1 MEKILLFGASKLGE
15 IAYDYMSLNKT
26 VVGFIDNDETKWEK
40 KLKNVPIYPPNIIVE
55 NDYEVIIASSYVE
68 EIRKQLDA
76 MGFYN
81 YSIFN
86 ITCDKYGLGN
96 SGFSQNNLKRLSLGK
111 IIGENNKLNIENLSF
126 LNGSSLITDYL
137 LLRALMYKFGL
148 KNYLEI
154 GTWTGESIMSV
165 SDIAEKCYSISLP
178 DDDMLM
184 IDIFKAY
191 CNKNN
196 FSRFFSKNEEKII
209 SYYENSLEF
218 DYSVIEDKI
227 DLVFIDGDHSYESIY
242 KDSMNIFELV
252 GFEDTIIVWHD
263 FKSNTNQLI
272 DTTYN
277 AILNAL
283 PKDFHENLF
292 AVDTSICGVYLP
304 RKYIRNDIFDD
315 DLNELFSY
323 KIMVD
328 TKRNYL

>member
-26 VVGFIDNDETKWEK
+26 VVGFIDNDEEKWGK
-40 KLKNVPIYPPNIIVE
+40 TLKNIPIYPPNIILE
-55 NDYEVIIASSYVE
+55 SDYEVIIASSYVE
-68 EIRKQLDA
+68 EIRRQLNS
-76 MGFYN
+76 MGFNN

-86 ITCDKYGLGN
+86 ITCDKNGLGN
-96 SGFSQNNLKRLSLGK
+96 SGFSQNNLKRLSLGR
-111 IIGENNKLNIENLSF
+111 IIGENNKLSIGNLSF

-137 LLRALMYKFGL
+137 LLRALMYKFNL

-184 IDIFKAY
+184 IDIFKTY
-191 CNKNN
+191 CDKNN
-196 FSRFFSKNEEKII
+196 FSRFFSKDEEKII
-209 SYYENSLEF
+209 SYYDNSLEF
-218 DYSVIEDKI
+218 DFSVIKDKI
-227 DLVFIDGDHSYESIY
+227 DLVFIDGDHSYEAIY
-242 KDSMNIFELV
+242 KDSTNIFELV

-277 AILNAL
+277 AILTAL
-283 PKDFHENLF
+283 PKEFHENLF
-292 AVDTSICGVYLP
+292 AVDTGICGVYLP
-304 RKYIRNDIFDD
+304 KKYNINNIFDD
-315 DLNELFSY
+315 DSNELFSY
-323 KIMVD
+323 KIVVD
-328 TKRNYL
+328 AKRNYL